1 MGTFFFVAMVFGV
14 LPFVTSLILGRPLQA
29 LVAGV
34 IAVFFL
40 WARHGARTRKRRLGE
55 SAEQREQARL
65 AVNVHSATPPPS
77 GAQGG
82 ISPTLPRHAGQGSPM
97 KNTVL
102 VVDDRPDARYS
113 MGHPLAIAGFDVRE
127 TATGRDALR
136 LARLQVHAIVLDLV
150 LPDMNGYEVLRK
162 LKDDPATQ
170 NIPVIMKTAV
180 HLDDGHRE
188 VALDAGA
195 SEYFAE
201 PFDMQALVT
210 SVRRVLGEDTSAG
223 SLSKP

>member
-1 MGTFFFVAMVFGV
+1 MGTFFFFVAMVFGV
-14 LPFVTSLILGRPLQA
+14 LPFVTSLILGRRLQA

-40 WARHGARTRKRRLGE
+40 WARYVERARKRRLGE
-55 SAEQREQARL
+55 SAEQRDQACL

-82 ISPTLPRHAGQGSPM
+82 ISPTLPRHAGQEGPM
-97 KNTVL
+97 GNTVL

-113 MGHPLAIAGFDVRE
+113 MGHPLATAGFDVRE

-136 LARLQVHAIVLDLV
+136 LARLQVDAIVLDLV
-150 LPDMNGYEVLRK
+150 LPDMDGYDVLRK
-162 LKDDPATQ
+162 LKDDPATH
-170 NIPVIMKTAV
+170 NIPVILKTAV
-180 HLDDGHRE
+180 YLDDGHRK

-195 SEYFAE
+195 AEYFAE
-201 PFDMQALVT
+201 PFDTQALIAA
-210 SVRRVLGEDTSAG
+210 VRRVLGEGAS
-223 SLSKP
+223 SVSKA

>member
-1 MGTFFFVAMVFGV
+1 MGPFFFFVAMVFGV
-14 LPFVTSLILGRPLQA
+14 LPFVTSLILGRPMQA

-34 IAVFFL
+34 IAVLFL
-40 WARHGARTRKRRLGE
+40 WARHRERARVD
-55 SAEQREQARL
+55 A
-65 AVNVHSATPPPS
+65 ATPPPS

-97 KNTVL
+97 RNTVL

-113 MGHPLAIAGFDVRE
+113 MGHPLATAGFDVRE

-162 LKDDPATQ
+162 LKDDPATH

-195 SEYFAE
+195 AEYFAE

-210 SVRRVLGEDTSAG
+210 TVRRALGEDTSSG

>member
-1 MGTFFFVAMVFGV
+1 M
-14 LPFVTSLILGRPLQA
+14 R
-29 LVAGV
+29 
-34 IAVFFL
+34 
-40 WARHGARTRKRRLGE
+40 
-55 SAEQREQARL
+55 
-65 AVNVHSATPPPS
+65 
-77 GAQGG
+77 
-82 ISPTLPRHAGQGSPM
+82 
-97 KNTVL
+97 NTVL

-113 MGHPLAIAGFDVRE
+113 MGHPLATAGFDVRE

-162 LKDDPATQ
+162 LKDDPATH

-188 VALDAGA
+188 VALGAGA

-210 SVRRVLGEDTSAG
+210 TVRRVLGEDTSSG